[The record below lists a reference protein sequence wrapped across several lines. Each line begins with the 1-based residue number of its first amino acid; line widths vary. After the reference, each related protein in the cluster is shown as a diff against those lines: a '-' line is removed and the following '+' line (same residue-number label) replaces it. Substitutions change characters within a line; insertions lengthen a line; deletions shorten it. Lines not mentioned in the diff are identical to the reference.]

1 MDNDVS
7 TFSVELAAGNDIN
20 TPGPEGK
27 TPLHIAADYGR
38 VEFAKALLDA
48 GVDVDP
54 IDVWGNTPLS
64 AAIYRQHTTSPDGA
78 MIRLLLEYGADP
90 HRVEGDISPLELA
103 RMIAGFPEDILE
115 LIEQKAGDNAQG

>member
-1 MDNDVS
+1 
-7 TFSVELAAGNDIN
+7 
-20 TPGPEGK
+20 
-27 TPLHIAADYGR
+27 
-38 VEFAKALLDA
+38 
-48 GVDVDP
+48 
-54 IDVWGNTPLS
+54 
-64 AAIYRQHTTSPDGA
+64 